1 MDEEGNV
8 WVAIWGSGEVRC
20 YSAAGEQIAA
30 VDVAAPNTTS
40 VAFVGAALDTLLITT
55 ASEQLSEAQLA
66 RYPELRTVVHRRRRC
81 SRPPCPAVGGYAGP
95 GEDPAPVRAFVVNAP
110 GEGAVEDVP
119 DAVAAPGQVVVD
131 IHRVGVCGTDVEF
144 WTGEMAYLHQ
154 GHAAYPLRLG
164 HEWSGLVSA
173 LGVGVDPAW
182 LGRRVTG
189 DTMLGCGHCRR
200 CLSGHHNVC
209 EGRVEIGIRGGF
221 PGALAERLAVP
232 ASALIEL
239 PGDVDD
245 TAGAMVEPGGN
256 ALRSVR
262 AASIAPDDCVLVLGT
277 GTMGLLAAEFA
288 RACGAEVHLMGRSP
302 GSIEFARGLA
312 FAGVWRR
319 ADLPQRA
326 WDAVIDASDAVE
338 LPALALDLVEPGKR
352 VVYLGL
358 AGTPSLIDTRTVALK
373 DVTAVGILAASQ
385 GLAGTVELYAAGSV
399 DPRPLVAATVGLDRV
414 GDVLSGWRPETAT
427 AGPKIHVDPR
437 PSIEP
442 AEPEGK
448 DTV

>member
-1 MDEEGNV
+1 VLGGN
-8 WVAIWGSGEVRC
+8 AGLGEH
-20 YSAAGEQIAA
+20 SA
-30 VDVAAPNTTS
+30 PMK
-40 VAFVGAALDTLLITT
+40 
-55 ASEQLSEAQLA
+55 
-66 RYPELRTVVHRRRRC
+66 
-81 SRPPCPAVGGYAGP
+81 
-95 GEDPAPVRAFVVNAP
+95 AFVVTGP
-110 GEGAVEDVP
+110 GEGAVQDVP
-119 DAVAAPGQVVVD
+119 DPVAASGQVVVD

-164 HEWSGLVSA
+164 HEWSGVVSA
-173 LGVGVDPAW
+173 LGGGVDPAW

-209 EGRVEIGIRGGF
+209 EDRLEIGIRGGF
-221 PGALAERLAVP
+221 PGALAEQMAVP
-232 ASALIEL
+232 ATALIEL
-239 PGDVDD
+239 PGNVDD
-245 TAGAMVEPGGN
+245 IAGAMVEPGGN

-262 AASIAPDDCVLVLGT
+262 AANLASGDRVLVLGT

-288 RACGAEVHLMGRSP
+288 RADGAEVHLMGRSP
-302 GSIEFARGLA
+302 ESIEFARGLG
-312 FAGVWRR
+312 FAGVWQR
-319 ADLPQRA
+319 AALPELA
-326 WDAVIDASDAVE
+326 WDAVIDASNAVE

-385 GLAGTVELYAAGSV
+385 GLAGTVEHYAAGSV

-414 GDVLSGWRPETAT
+414 GDVLSGWRPETAS
-427 AGPKIHVDPR
+427 AGPKVHVDPR
-437 PSIEP
+437 PSIEER
-442 AEPEGK
+442 AEPGMSAAA
-448 DTV
+448 